1 MCVATNEVACIHFT
15 FVLSF
20 LLTINCIHVYD
31 MPKTVLYSM
40 HIAVHL
46 FIKTAS

>member
-31 MPKTVLYSM
+31 MPKTVVTETKFGAEM
-40 HIAVHL
+40 
-46 FIKTAS
+46 KG